1 MPRFRT
7 LIQQSDGANDMLF
20 GSDAVSLSCAN
31 RSLDQL
37 GNDGQ

>member
-1 MPRFRT
+1 
-7 LIQQSDGANDMLF
+7 MLF